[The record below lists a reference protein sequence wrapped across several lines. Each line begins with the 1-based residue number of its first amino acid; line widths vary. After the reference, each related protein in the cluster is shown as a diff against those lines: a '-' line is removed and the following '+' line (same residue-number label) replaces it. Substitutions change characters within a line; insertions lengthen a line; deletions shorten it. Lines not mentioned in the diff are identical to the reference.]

1 MVTRTWKNNLTI
13 SQAKSFGY
21 NPLQWVQDFEM
32 ELLENNRE
40 FIFKFYNTDVEEYW
54 LETDN
59 D

>member
-1 MVTRTWKNNLTI
+1 MTARTWENNLTMP
-13 SQAKSFGY
+13 QAKSFGY

-40 FIFKFYNTDVEEYW
+40 VFLRVYNTDVEEYW
-54 LETDN
+54 LETAN

>member
-1 MVTRTWKNNLTI
+1 MITRTWLNNPITP
-13 SQAKSFGY
+13 QAESFGY
-21 NPLQWVQDFEM
+21 NPLQWVHDFEM

-40 FIFKFYNTDVEEYW
+40 VFLRVYNTDVDEYW